1 MDHKHQRR
9 SRQKSKELAGS
20 VGVGVEQN
28 DKRAGEGVGVWGVE
42 QNDKRVG
49 EGVGGWD
56 VEQNDKSGVNSIAYT
71 DGDFRLENKGT
82 SR

>member
-28 DKRAGEGVGVWGVE
+28 DKRAGEGVGVWA
-42 QNDKRVG
+42 
-49 EGVGGWD
+49 
-56 VEQNDKSGVNSIAYT
+56 VEQNDKSGVNSIVYT